1 MAKKVDDETVTVEPE
16 EEEPSHSTEVQV
28 DLKETPSKE
37 KEAAGKAPSP
47 EAKAAEERR
56 WKALENQMAASRRV
70 NDDLRAQLKTLNER
84 LEAPKQE
91 PGKTALPEGT
101 AQEVVDQYD
110 KLVSDGKWQEAVRV
124 LAREEY
130 KVARQTETAQEQL
143 RTAEERRLGARERS
157 KQKVRDAY
165 PVLHEDTGNAEAPES
180 VLYNEAVAELTKE
193 DDQFLHDPYA
203 PELAMPRME
212 QLARTR
218 GVALTRTSVSVA
230 PTRPRGAQTS
240 MPASRGSGGATSYT
254 LNREQKE
261 WCDANLAHLPE
272 EERYKHYA
280 RFAKMSETTGG
291 VET

>member
-1 MAKKVDDETVTVEPE
+1 MAKKVDDETVVVE
-16 EEEPSHSTEVQV
+16 EEEESSQPTEVQV

-37 KEAAGKAPSP
+37 KEAAGKEPSP

-56 WKALENQMAASRRV
+56 WKALENQIAASRRV
-70 NDDLRAQLKTLNER
+70 NDDLRTQLKTLNER
-84 LEAPKQE
+84 LKPAELE
-91 PGKTALPEGT
+91 PGGKALPEGT
-101 AQEVVDQYD
+101 AQDVVDQYD
-110 KLVSDGKWQEAVRV
+110 RLVADGKWQEAVRV

-143 RTAEERRLGARERS
+143 RTAEERRLSALERS

-165 PVLHEDTGNAEAPES
+165 PTLREDTGNAEAPES

-203 PELAMPRME
+203 PELAMHRME

-218 GVALTRTSVSVA
+218 GVGLTRMSVSVTPA
-230 PTRPRGAQTS
+230 RPRGAQTS

-254 LNREQKE
+254 LTREQKE